1 MINITQDLYD
11 FNKHFKLMNDSVTY
25 IANRLE
31 SFYNTEEE
39 RTDIQRN
46 LDYLKTML
54 NKDFISNG
62 LSQDQL
68 NLILSTIDKAQTT
81 LSNNQI

>member
-81 LSNNQI
+81 LFNNQT